1 MKRKIILII
10 LVFAFNIV
18 WVNAI
23 TLTNSLASEYNIVIR
38 TTKKANLNNTSVM
51 KELDVMLRT
60 DLSYENED
68 ATVIGKKINNFL
80 KKEMQGKGEVIAKYA
95 IASEENPYLVAALII
110 EATECD
116 TECTFLVKKCNNVG
130 KLKYNKDN
138 ENEMACYGGFY
149 QQFSSINDSIK
160 SYVKYVKNNYYDQ
173 DLTTAS
179 SIAKATK
186 KDVRWIF
193 LVNEYI
199 NKIKNSTVES

>member
-23 TLTNSLASEYNIVIR
+23 TLTNSLASEYNIVIK